1 MAAPEASE
9 GQLHEHLVSD
19 EPLLLGVSVRRVAGA
34 IRDLDSRLIGIE
46 LRSGTAESLL
56 VYTFAVAGKTQAFR
70 VPITSETVDSIADL
84 YPEAAAR
91 EQELQ
96 RQIGVT
102 FAPPAE
108 W

>member
-1 MAAPEASE
+1 MPTVDPS
-9 GQLHEHLVSD
+9 QSHSRHLESD
-19 EPLLLGVSVRRVAGA
+19 EPLLDGVSVRRIAEA
-34 IRDLDSRLIGIE
+34 IRSLDSRLIGIE
-46 LRSGTAESLL
+46 PGGSAVAPLL

-70 VPITSETVDSIADL
+70 LPIGAETVDSIADL

-102 FAPPAE
+102 FAPRST
-108 W
+108 